1 MKKGMR
7 RFLTALLAGAMT
19 LSLAACGGTAAD
31 GDGAEQ
37 QSESRTPEWVYV
49 PEYKELTG
57 NGDYWSMKQI
67 GDYLYYQ
74 SNTLDEETGESGS
87 SLKKY
92 SLLDGREE
100 TLPLTLDDGGSLNS
114 FEIGE
119 DGSVYAMI
127 DFWSNDEVTGDYKSW
142 QALAKFD
149 AEGNEVYNVDLAE
162 LQEKEGIDWFGS
174 MTVDGQ
180 GRVYITCDTKIV
192 LFDEAGNYSGLA
204 SVGND
209 MNSWVNSVGRGADG
223 KVYACYYASNGNSG
237 GYQLSEIDFDKKSTG
252 SSYSNFPSG
261 NGNGLVSG
269 DDNSFL
275 VQDGTS
281 VYRYDM
287 TAQTSE
293 KLFDWLDSDINGQ
306 YVNNIGVTSEGK
318 ILAII
323 NDWNSNE
330 YSIAVL
336 TKTPGSEV
344 AKKETIVVGTL
355 GASQELQAAAVAF
368 NKANEKYR
376 VTIKQYI
383 DNSANWTET
392 TMSDAITNMNNDI
405 TSGNCPDIIDLSNLN
420 AEQLA
425 TKGVLMD
432 MSSLLESSTVLSR
445 EDYVESV
452 LAGYTYGD
460 VLVGIPKNFSIQTIA
475 GSADD
480 LGTEMGW
487 SLDDM
492 IAYADAHPDAS
503 LFDYNSKSSIMY
515 YCMMYNED
523 TFIDWA
529 SGKCNF
535 NSPEFISLLE
545 FVNRFPDEADYDDE
559 VSTPT
564 KIQNGEV
571 LLDNVY
577 LSEFNDIQMYNE
589 IFGGKANFIGYPTMD
604 GSVGCALYA
613 SNVYAIAAKSS
624 VKEGAWAFIE
634 SYLADTDDDMWSWGF
649 PANKTQLDSKIEEA
663 TKVETYTWTDENG
676 VEHEE
681 VASTGG
687 SIGYQDGWTYEYH
700 TTTQEEVDQVL
711 ALFDVAK
718 PAASQN
724 SEIMTIISEEA
735 EAFYQGQKSAADVA
749 AVIQSRAQIYVDENS

>member
-19 LSLAACGGTAAD
+19 LSLAACGGNAAD

-67 GDYLYYQ
+67 GDYLCYQ

-306 YVNNIGVTSEGK
+306 YVNNIGVT
-318 ILAII
+318 
-323 NDWNSNE
+323 
-330 YSIAVL
+330 
-336 TKTPGSEV
+336 
-344 AKKETIVVGTL
+344 
-355 GASQELQAAAVAF
+355 
-368 NKANEKYR
+368 
-376 VTIKQYI
+376 
-383 DNSANWTET
+383 
-392 TMSDAITNMNNDI
+392 
-405 TSGNCPDIIDLSNLN
+405 
-420 AEQLA
+420 
-425 TKGVLMD
+425 
-432 MSSLLESSTVLSR
+432 
-445 EDYVESV
+445 
-452 LAGYTYGD
+452 
-460 VLVGIPKNFSIQTIA
+460 
-475 GSADD
+475 
-480 LGTEMGW
+480 
-487 SLDDM
+487 
-492 IAYADAHPDAS
+492 
-503 LFDYNSKSSIMY
+503 
-515 YCMMYNED
+515 
-523 TFIDWA
+523 
-529 SGKCNF
+529 
-535 NSPEFISLLE
+535 
-545 FVNRFPDEADYDDE
+545 
-559 VSTPT
+559 
-564 KIQNGEV
+564 
-571 LLDNVY
+571 
-577 LSEFNDIQMYNE
+577 
-589 IFGGKANFIGYPTMD
+589 
-604 GSVGCALYA
+604 
-613 SNVYAIAAKSS
+613 
-624 VKEGAWAFIE
+624 
-634 SYLADTDDDMWSWGF
+634 
-649 PANKTQLDSKIEEA
+649 
-663 TKVETYTWTDENG
+663 
-676 VEHEE
+676 
-681 VASTGG
+681 
-687 SIGYQDGWTYEYH
+687 
-700 TTTQEEVDQVL
+700 
-711 ALFDVAK
+711 
-718 PAASQN
+718 
-724 SEIMTIISEEA
+724 
-735 EAFYQGQKSAADVA
+735 
-749 AVIQSRAQIYVDENS
+749 